1 MTSKWSYIPFFPGEP
16 TNDPKEPPVPPD
28 YAYLTSLTP
37 QRVAVLV
44 NIYEGQAQI
53 FLGLPKDSAE
63 QVANAY
69 ADAYPGSSLGE
80 ARDSSPFFYSAIE
93 EVRHVLFR
101 RIQHNAMPV
110 RILMRS
116 ERGGHNAWWSDPLPE
131 GQSIR
136 FRDVSSHLYEGIPAL
151 AKAAP
156 KARICL
162 EFIYERVGAMREERT
177 PRSLL
182 FGTPFKDRI
191 RNRASGME
199 WTASN
204 GWEMKTMPFSSS
216 SNNPRGMAVQRPDP
230 PPVLRHFRDIFTR
243 REASRNFYRCEPH
256 AAVITRIGD
265 TMSLNVVMDF
275 LRTWARQAR
284 YLGLDGVDYD
294 LWTPKVLQPSLWL
307 RFRNAFSRKD
317 LLKKWAEDMDL
328 AEAECSF
335 YPYGNVPP
343 YMQDITLPE
352 ALVIQPLP
360 YEKHHRCLSYQAGH
374 TGAARGHT

>member
-1 MTSKWSYIPFFPGEP
+1 MTSRWSYIPFFPGEP

-28 YAYLTSLTP
+28 YAYLVSLAP

-44 NIYEGQAQI
+44 SIYEGRAQI

-80 ARDSSPFFYSAIE
+80 PKDTSPFYYSAIE
-93 EVRHVLFR
+93 EAHHVLCR
-101 RIQHNAMPV
+101 RKQHNAMPV
-110 RILMRS
+110 RVLMRS

-131 GQSIR
+131 GHSIR
-136 FRDVSSHLYEGIPAL
+136 FRDVSSHLYEGVPSL

-156 KARICL
+156 KARL
-162 EFIYERVGAMREERT
+162 YLSFLYERVGAMREERT
-177 PRSLL
+177 LRSS

-191 RNRASGME
+191 RYRASGME

-204 GWEMKTMPFSSS
+204 TWHMKTLPFSSS

-230 PPVLRHFRDIFTR
+230 SPAERQFRDIFTR
-243 REASRNFYRCEPH
+243 REASRDFYRCEPH
-256 AAVITRIGD
+256 AAIITRIGD
-265 TMSLNVVMDF
+265 TPSLNTVMDF

-284 YLGLDGVDYD
+284 YLGLDGMDYD
-294 LWTPKVLQPSLWL
+294 LWTPEIMRPSLGL
-307 RFRNAFSRKD
+307 RFRNALSRKD

-328 AEAECSF
+328 AEAECDF

-343 YMQDITLPE
+343 YMQDITLSE
-352 ALVIQPLP
+352 ALVLEPIS
-360 YEKHHRCLSYQAGH
+360 YEKHHRCLSYQARHSGVE
-374 TGAARGHT
+374 GGSP